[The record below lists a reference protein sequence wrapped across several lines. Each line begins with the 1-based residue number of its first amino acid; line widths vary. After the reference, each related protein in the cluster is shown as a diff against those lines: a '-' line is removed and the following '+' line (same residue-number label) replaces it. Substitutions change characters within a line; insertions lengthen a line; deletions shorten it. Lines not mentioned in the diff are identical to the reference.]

1 MKNADELW
9 KGVSIISIFLK
20 DIYFTW
26 MTVFAKKLQGAVN
39 AYWIQ
44 PWRDHDIQQII
55 EYFLIYFLKKQ
66 EKQYSYVKYSEE

>member
-44 PWRDHDIQQII
+44 P
-55 EYFLIYFLKKQ
+55 
-66 EKQYSYVKYSEE
+66 

>member
-1 MKNADELW
+1 
-9 KGVSIISIFLK
+9 
-20 DIYFTW
+20 

-66 EKQYSYVKYSEE
+66 EKQYSYVKYSEEWKSWDYKNSAVKEKNLQA

>member
-26 MTVFAKKLQGAVN
+26 MTVIAKKLQEAVN

-44 PWRDHDIQQII
+44 PWSDHDIQQII
-55 EYFLIYFLKKQ
+55 EYFPNTIFKKQ
-66 EKQYSYVKYSEE
+66 EK

>member
-20 DIYFTW
+20 DTYFTW
-26 MTVFAKKLQGAVN
+26 VTVIAKKLQEAVN

-44 PWRDHDIQQII
+44 P
-55 EYFLIYFLKKQ
+55 
-66 EKQYSYVKYSEE
+66 